1 MNNNKI
7 KLGSNRSFGIVF
19 FVVFLII
26 AIYPLLN
33 DNSIRLWS
41 LIVGIIFLILGII
54 NSKLLTPFNILWM
67 KFGLL
72 LGKIVSP
79 IVMGFV
85 FFGVVTPISI
95 IMKLLR
101 KDLLNLKRNKKETY
115 WLKKEEIKS
124 NMKKYDCFIFIYH
137 DQALIP
143 FKYISQFSGVNYTG
157 NLSIIRVSP
166 DHGTAYNL
174 IGSKNISNLSLLNCY
189 NLIKKIKKN
198 RKTNDKSKKIT

>member
-41 LIVGIIFLILGII
+41 LIIGIIFLILGII
-54 NSKLLTPFNILWM
+54 NSKVLTPFNILWM

-95 IMKLLR
+95 IMKLFA
-101 KDLLNLKRNKKETY
+101 KDSLNLKRNKKQTY

-124 NMKKYDCFIFIYH
+124 SMKN
-137 DQALIP
+137 
-143 FKYISQFSGVNYTG
+143 QF
-157 NLSIIRVSP
+157 
-166 DHGTAYNL
+166 
-174 IGSKNISNLSLLNCY
+174 
-189 NLIKKIKKN
+189 
-198 RKTNDKSKKIT
+198 